1 MNDKKETILPY
12 DRTLQTAHTPELTS
26 EAENLIKKIESA
38 QELFKATNGPDR
50 FLQTKY
56 PTATQLLYAQI
67 AEQNE
72 FLTRQLAATEAA
84 VKQLEDTTRATRR
97 LAEEL
102 RTRQTG
108 IHQTINRELDKIK
121 NIVRLTDLAAK
132 KEDGIPTTV
141 TITLEPE
148 ALFSLPPSDT
158 GSKLPAKCRDLVRP
172 LSVREKEIRKKNKC
186 HKCQQ
191 FGHWATN
198 HCSYTCRTCGR
209 IAPGHATGTRWCPNF
224 ASTSKE
230 EDTSEPEYFDANE
243 YDDWFGEEGEH
254 NLAT

>member
-1 MNDKKETILPY
+1 MKKETTTKTY
-12 DRTLQTAHTPELTS
+12 DRTLRTAHTLEQIKD
-26 EAENLIKKIESA
+26 AEEEINKITTA

-56 PTATQLLYAQI
+56 PTATQVLYAQI
-67 AEQNE
+67 AEQNK

-102 RTRQTG
+102 RTRQAG

-121 NIVRLTDLAAK
+121 NIVRPTD
-132 KEDGIPTTV
+132 
-141 TITLEPE
+141 
-148 ALFSLPPSDT
+148 
-158 GSKLPAKCRDLVRP
+158 
-172 LSVREKEIRKKNKC
+172 
-186 HKCQQ
+186 
-191 FGHWATN
+191 

-209 IAPGHATGTRWCPNF
+209 IAPGHTTGTRWCPNF